1 MPVAVL
7 QARALRGMPSQLSGA
22 NRDKHTRS
30 SKIDRESEEWEKP
43 EGMGGLG
50 RDCSL
55 FDQERRI
62 LRSPS
67 FERGLIGFMFIS
79 ASVRLVGFYRSV
91 D

>member
-43 EGMGGLG
+43 EGMGLG

-62 LRSPS
+62 LRSSS
-67 FERGLIGFMFIS
+67 FERGLIGFIS